1 MAGLTTFLALNHQS
15 LANQLARD
23 LAPGG
28 SRVGQG
34 NARNPFLK
42 DIIIVDGKA
51 LSNWLTHGL
60 VVEGGMGI
68 QMNAEL
74 MNTRRFGPW
83 LASLLRPA
91 SCPNPKQD
99 PLDGLPARIFRLLDG
114 ESPLAVAWAAYSGKG
129 DETNGE
135 AIRWGL
141 SFRLAQ
147 HFGDLLRN
155 DPDWIH
161 DAEGSKSKSAAADRW
176 KQLWW
181 AISEE
186 LKKEFSNHAPL
197 HEVHVLS
204 QLEGDTDGAV
214 AKVAKALPG
223 RISLF
228 STGDIP
234 RTLLTILEVL
244 SSKVDVR
251 IYHLQPTLSFHEDI
265 QKGRKHAKIGD
276 DDYAFHSD
284 SPGFPLLLS
293 CGRYFAAQQRKLL
306 DLGSMGYVTDKSDPF
321 VLATLLEHLKYSVN
335 TFDTWSAPEQ
345 VAETDSISIHRCH
358 GIRREVE
365 VMRDELLRVFSTDAD
380 IKQGDILILSP
391 NPEVYAPLIEGI
403 LGARS
408 PGFRVRTAGL
418 FGAKNSPFGAL
429 VKLLAEL
436 PLGRVS
442 ADDIYSLLSMRAM
455 QAKLRWGS
463 SELDQARRWI
473 EEAPFYWGLNAKHR
487 RHHLLLGEE
496 TIPKSGT
503 DAYGTEEVGTFN
515 DLLKRV
521 SLGTAF
527 GGKVRVVSEAL
538 PLEGVAGQEGLR
550 FAYELSTTLGH
561 VQVWLEFALTN
572 PEGQT
577 LSKWV
582 EKFGELGDALLPR
595 DKDYSKQYGEFRM
608 ALAQLK
614 KQAALMAV
622 DEVESPMS
630 KSLFAEILLGQCEF
644 AAGSGQFMTGDVT
657 VSGLRAASIHPA
669 KVVVLLGM
677 NDGAFPQAQRSPG
690 PEVADADTQTKASIL
705 AKEATSMHAFLLA
718 LLAAQRRVIV
728 TFDGYVGASGKR
740 AAAALPVEL
749 LRAACQQLAPDFR
762 LKVHGLTSFQ
772 PPVSPEAGKEQ
783 VGGATYDR
791 LAASLPDL
799 LKGEQPMPVLKPSRR
814 FSMDMPI
821 DDFIAFWRDPSAFA
835 LRQLSVKVPRKNDSI
850 DSDEPLDA
858 GATVKYEAINWVEK
872 AKRDHR
878 EDISKITWSE
888 AKLSGR
894 FPPGKAG
901 RDFFNEILAQQ
912 VGGLTGI
919 HVRIKTIA
927 EVVSMSELLEV
938 PNVSWTDFKPYLYP
952 PASPTKLIV
961 QLNREMDK
969 DEESLFRS
977 LAMWAYLYQ
986 TYPGLNEITVVG
998 LPKIE
1003 VTPAGNGGDKTSMA
1017 LRIRLTEVGRAE
1029 LAAGFAE
1036 LMGLALDG
1044 DSPAYMKLAA
1054 KAFMKRRPN
1063 KEGDSYES
1071 AKIDQNDVTGKFGVV
1086 KNSAAKLLLPEVF
1099 KLDALTKLIEK
1110 MVVEGGM
1117 TRFTDKF
1124 IPPLKIKKSD
1134 EKKSQPKTSTTKVQP
1149 SEVLEAAP
1157 EPDSKT
1163 KTIRSRSPKPP
1174 KST

>member
-1 MAGLTTFLALNHQS
+1 MPGLKTFLALDHQS
-15 LANQLARD
+15 LADQLARD
-23 LAPGG
+23 LAPDG
-28 SRVGQG
+28 SRDGQG

-83 LASLLRPA
+83 IASLLRPA
-91 SCPNPKQD
+91 ACPNPKQD
-99 PLDGLPARIFRLLDG
+99 PLEGLPARIFRLLNG
-114 ESPLAVAWAAYSGKG
+114 ESSLAAAWAAFSGKG
-129 DETNGE
+129 DVVNGE

-161 DAEGSKSKSAAADRW
+161 DAESSKSKSAGADRW

-186 LKKEFSNHAPL
+186 LKKEFRDYAPL

-204 QLEGDTDGAV
+204 QLERDMDGAV
-214 AKVAKALPG
+214 AKVVKALPG

-265 QKGRKHAKIGD
+265 QKGKKHAKIGD

-306 DLGSMGYVTDKSDPF
+306 DLGSMGYVTDKSDSFEP
-321 VLATLLEHLKYSVN
+321 VTLLDHLKHSVN
-335 TFDTWSAPEQ
+335 TFDAWSQPAQ
-345 VAETDSISIHRCH
+345 VAQFDSISIHRCH

-365 VMRDELLRVFSTDAD
+365 VMRDELLRVFATDAD
-380 IKQGDILILSP
+380 VKQGDVLILSP

-429 VKLLAEL
+429 VKLLVEL

-473 EEAPFYWGLNAKHR
+473 EDAPFYWGLNAKHR
-487 RHHLLLGEE
+487 LEHLGLTAGAS
-496 TIPKSGT
+496 TRDTG
-503 DAYGTEEVGTFN
+503 GEVGTFN
-515 DLLKRV
+515 DFLKRLA
-521 SLGTAF
+521 LGTAF

-538 PLEGVAGQEGLR
+538 PLDGVAGQEGLR
-550 FAYELSTTLGH
+550 FAYDLSVTLGH
-561 VQVWLEFALTN
+561 VQAWLEFALASPN
-572 PEGQT
+572 GHA
-577 LSKWV
+577 LSEWV
-582 EKFGELGDALLPR
+582 KKFGELGDALLPR

-608 ALAQLK
+608 ALSQLK
-614 KQAALMAV
+614 KQAELMAI
-622 DEVESPMS
+622 DEVESPVS

-657 VSGLRAASIHPA
+657 VSGLRSVSIHPA

-690 PEVADADTQTKASIL
+690 PEVADADTRTKASIL
-705 AKEATSMHAFLLA
+705 AKESTSMHAFLLA
-718 LLAAQRRVIV
+718 LLAAQKRVIV

-772 PPVSPEAGKEQ
+772 PPVDPERGKEE
-783 VGGATYDR
+783 VGQPTYDR
-791 LAASLPDL
+791 KSAQLPAL
-799 LKGEQPMPVLKPSRR
+799 LNKKEPVQVLSPSRK
-814 FSMDMPI
+814 FTMDMPI
-821 DDFIAFWRDPSAFA
+821 DDYIAFWKDPSAFA
-835 LRQLSVKVPRKNDSI
+835 LKQLSVKVPKKNDSVE
-850 DSDEPLDA
+850 SDEPLETGASVRYDA
-858 GATVKYEAINWVEK
+858 IDWIEK
-872 AKRDHR
+872 AKRDH
-878 EDISKITWSE
+878 DQDLSKITWSVAE
-888 AKLSGR
+888 LSGK
-894 FPPGKAG
+894 FPPGRVG
-901 RDFFNEILAQQ
+901 QNFFDQIMAQQ
-912 VGGLTGI
+912 GGGLAGI
-919 HVRIKTIA
+919 KERILKVAGTVD
-927 EVVSMSELLEV
+927 EQDLYEV
-938 PNVSWTDFKPYLYP
+938 PGVAKPNFKPYLYP
-952 PASPTKLIV
+952 KASPTKLIV
-961 QLNREMDK
+961 QCYQAIDGK
-969 DEESLFRS
+969 EEYLFQA
-977 LAMWAYLYQ
+977 LAMWAYLRRS
-986 TYPGLNEITVVG
+986 YPGLDEVTVVG
-998 LPKIE
+998 FPEIKDDVSVE
-1003 VTPAGNGGDKTSMA
+1003 A
-1017 LRIRLTEVGRAE
+1017 LRTKSKALQ
-1029 LAAGFAE
+1029 LALPAPGQAKLADGFDA
-1036 LMGLALDG
+1036 LMLLALDREN
-1044 DSPAYMKLAA
+1044 PAFLKLAA
-1054 KAFMKRRPN
+1054 AAFKSRRPN
-1063 KEGDSYES
+1063 SVKDTCKPAKLEQSDLTGDF
-1071 AKIDQNDVTGKFGVV
+1071 AKVTGM
-1086 KNSAAKLLLPEVF
+1086 AAKLLIPEVF
-1099 KLDALTKLIEK
+1099 NFNAFNKLIEE
-1110 MVVEGGM
+1110 MVSEGSVVR
-1117 TRFTDKF
+1117 TTDTEVAGYVA
-1124 IPPLKIKKSD
+1124 PPR
-1134 EKKSQPKTSTTKVQP
+1134 KTSEPKVTSP
-1149 SEVLEAAP
+1149 EASAGAKAP
-1157 EPDSKT
+1157 KPAKSRKPRGSKT
-1163 KTIRSRSPKPP
+1163 NNDNAQNTKD
-1174 KST
+1174 

>member
-1 MAGLTTFLALNHQS
+1 MPGLKTFLALDHQS
-15 LANQLARD
+15 LADQLARD

-28 SRVGQG
+28 SREGQG

-83 LASLLRPA
+83 IASLLRPA
-91 SCPNPKQD
+91 ACPNPKQD
-99 PLDGLPARIFRLLDG
+99 PLEGLPARIFRLLDG
-114 ESPLAVAWAAYSGKG
+114 ESSLAVAWAAFSGKG
-129 DETNGE
+129 DDVNGE

-155 DPDWIH
+155 DADWIH
-161 DAEGSKSKSAAADRW
+161 DAESKKSKSAGADRW

-186 LKKEFSNHAPL
+186 VKEEFSNHAPL

-204 QLEGDTDGAV
+204 QLEKDTNGAV
-214 AKVAKALPG
+214 SKVAKALPG

-265 QKGRKHAKIGD
+265 QNGKKHAKIGD

-306 DLGSMGYVTDKSDPF
+306 DLGSMGYVTDKSDSLQP
-321 VLATLLEHLKYSVN
+321 VTLLDHLKHSVN
-335 TFDTWSAPEQ
+335 TFDTWSAPER
-345 VAETDSISIHRCH
+345 VAGIDSISIHRCH

-365 VMRDELLRVFSTDAD
+365 VMRDELLRVFATDAD
-380 IKQGDILILSP
+380 VKQGDILILSP

-473 EEAPFYWGLNAKHR
+473 EEAPFYWGLNAEHR
-487 RHHLLLGEE
+487 RLHLDLKENPDKDGA
-496 TIPKSGT
+496 
-503 DAYGTEEVGTFN
+503 DEVGTFN
-515 DLLKRV
+515 DFLKRLA
-521 SLGTAF
+521 LGTAF
-527 GGKVRVVSEAL
+527 GGKVRVVSNAL
-538 PLEGVAGQEGLR
+538 PLDGVAGQEGLR
-550 FAYELSTTLGH
+550 FAYDLSVTLGH
-561 VQVWLEFALTN
+561 VQSWLEFALGD
-572 PEGQT
+572 PEGHA
-577 LSKWV
+577 LSEWV
-582 EKFGELGDALLPR
+582 KKFGELGDALLPR

-608 ALAQLK
+608 ALSQLK
-614 KQAALMAV
+614 KQAELMAV
-622 DEVESPMS
+622 DETESPVSM
-630 KSLFAEILLGQCEF
+630 SLFAEILLGQCEF

-690 PEVADADTQTKASIL
+690 PEVADADTRTKASIL

-772 PPVSPEAGKEQ
+772 PPLQPDDGKEQ
-783 VGGATYDR
+783 VGGPTYDR

-821 DDFIAFWRDPSAFA
+821 DDFIAFWKDPSAFA
-835 LRQLSVKVPRKNDSI
+835 LKQLSVKVPRKNDSI
-850 DSDEPLDA
+850 DSDEPLDT

-878 EDISKITWSE
+878 EDLTKITWSE

-901 RDFFNEILAQQ
+901 QDFFNEIIAQQ

-919 HVRIKTIA
+919 HVRIMAIA
-927 EVVSMSELLEV
+927 EVTSMDELLEV
-938 PNVSWTDFKPYLYP
+938 PGVSKTDFKPYLYP
-952 PASPTKLIV
+952 PDCPTKLIV

-969 DEESLFRS
+969 GEESLFRS
-977 LAMWAYLYQ
+977 LAMWAYLHKA
-986 TYPGLNEITVVG
+986 YPDLNEITLVG

-1003 VTPAGNGGDKTSMA
+1003 GTTAGAASDKTSMA
-1017 LRIRLTEVGRAE
+1017 LRIRLADIGRAE

-1044 DSPAYMKLAA
+1044 DCPAYMKLAA

-1063 KEGDSYES
+1063 NEGESYES
-1071 AKIDQNDVTGKFGVV
+1071 AKIEQNDVTGKFGVV

-1099 KLDALTKLIEK
+1099 KRDALTQLIEK

-1134 EKKSQPKTSTTKVQP
+1134 EKKSQPKTSTTKVKP
-1149 SEVLEAAP
+1149 TEVSEAAP
-1157 EPDSKT
+1157 EPASKT

>member
-1 MAGLTTFLALNHQS
+1 MPGLKTFLALDHQS
-15 LANQLARD
+15 LADQLARD

-28 SRVGQG
+28 SREGQG

-83 LASLLRPA
+83 LASLLRA
-91 SCPNPKQD
+91 CPNPKQD
-99 PLDGLPARIFRLLDG
+99 PLEGLPARIFRLLDG
-114 ESPLAVAWAAYSGKG
+114 YTSLADAWAAFSGKG
-129 DETNGE
+129 DKVNAA

-161 DAEGSKSKSAAADRW
+161 DAESSKYKSVGTDRW
-176 KQLWW
+176 KSLWW

-186 LKKEFSNHAPL
+186 LKQEFTDQSPL
-197 HEVHVLS
+197 HDVHVLS
-204 QLEGDTDGAV
+204 QLERDTDGAV

-234 RTLLTILEVL
+234 GTLLSILEVL
-244 SSKVDVR
+244 SAKLDVH

-265 QKGRKHAKIGD
+265 QKDKKHAKIGD

-293 CGRYFAAQQRKLL
+293 CGRFFAAQQRKLL
-306 DLGSMGYVTDKSDPF
+306 DLGSMGYVTDKSDSF
-321 VLATLLEHLKYSVN
+321 VPVTLLGHLKHSVN

-345 VAETDSISIHRCH
+345 VAEIDSISIHRCH

-365 VMRDELLRVFSTDAD
+365 IMRDELLRVFSTDAD

-463 SELDQARRWI
+463 SELDLARRWI

-496 TIPKSGT
+496 TISKSGT

-561 VQVWLEFALTN
+561 VQAWLEFALTN
-572 PEGQT
+572 PDVQT

-690 PEVADADTQTKASIL
+690 PEVAAADTRTKASIL

-762 LKVHGLTSFQ
+762 LKVHGLSSFQ

-783 VGGATYDR
+783 AGEPTFDR
-791 LAASLPDL
+791 KAAMLPVVL
-799 LKGEQPMPVLKPSRR
+799 SKKVPAPVLKPSQK
-814 FSMDMPI
+814 FTMEMPI
-821 DDFIAFWRDPSAFA
+821 DDFIVFWKDPSAFA
-835 LRQLSVKVPRKNDSI
+835 LKQLSVWVPKKNDSVK
-850 DSDEPLDA
+850 SDEPLET
-858 GATVKYEAINWVEK
+858 GASVRYEAINWVDK
-872 AKRDHR
+872 AKRDNLQ
-878 EDISKITWSE
+878 DLSKITWSH
-888 AKLSGR
+888 AQLSGR
-894 FPPGKAG
+894 FPPGQVGKI
-901 RDFFNEILAQQ
+901 FFEQIMAQQ
-912 VGGLTGI
+912 GDGLTGI
-919 HVRIKTIA
+919 KERILKVAGTTD
-927 EVVSMSELLEV
+927 EKELFEV
-938 PNVSWTDFKPYLYP
+938 PGVAKPDFKPYLFP
-952 PASPTKLIV
+952 KISPTKLIV
-961 QLNREMDK
+961 QCYQAIDDK
-969 DEESLFRS
+969 EEPLFRA
-977 LAMWAYLYQ
+977 LAMWAYLRRS
-986 TYPGLNEITVVG
+986 YPALNEVTVVG
-998 LPKIE
+998 FPEFDDSDSAETLKTKSKALQIILPEIGHEKLA
-1003 VTPAGNGGDKTSMA
+1003 VGFDA
-1017 LRIRLTEVGRAE
+1017 LML
-1029 LAAGFAE
+1029 
-1036 LMGLALDG
+1036 LALDR
-1044 DSPAYMKLAA
+1044 DNP
-1054 KAFMKRRPN
+1054 AFMKLSAAAFKSRRPN
-1063 KEGDSYES
+1063 KAGEPCKP
-1071 AKIDQNDVTGKFGVV
+1071 AKLEQSNLTGKHAIVKGV
-1086 KNSAAKLLLPEVF
+1086 AAKLLTPEVF
-1099 KLDALTKLIEK
+1099 QFKAFTKLIDGMVSEGAVQRSTDSEVAGFVRKVKEK
-1110 MVVEGGM
+1110 SSSDSKSE
-1117 TRFTDKF
+1117 T
-1124 IPPLKIKKSD
+1124 KK
-1134 EKKSQPKTSTTKVQP
+1134 KASQPQADTDDQ
-1149 SEVLEAAP
+1149 
-1157 EPDSKT
+1157 
-1163 KTIRSRSPKPP
+1163 I
-1174 KST
+1174 

>member
-1 MAGLTTFLALNHQS
+1 MPGLKTFLALDHQS
-15 LANQLARD
+15 LADQLARD

-28 SRVGQG
+28 SREGQG
-34 NARNPFLK
+34 NVRNPFLK

-83 LASLLRPA
+83 IASLLRPA
-91 SCPNPKQD
+91 ACPNPKQD
-99 PLDGLPARIFRLLDG
+99 PLEGLPARIFRLLNG
-114 ESPLAVAWAAYSGKG
+114 ETPLAAAWAAFSGEG
-129 DETNGE
+129 DVVNGE

-161 DAEGSKSKSAAADRW
+161 DAESIKSKSADADRW
-176 KQLWW
+176 KQLWR

-186 LKKEFSNHAPL
+186 LKNEFNDHAPL

-204 QLEGDTDGAV
+204 QLEKDTNGAV
-214 AKVAKALPG
+214 SKVAKALPG

-234 RTLLTILEVL
+234 RTLLGMLEVL

-265 QKGRKHAKIGD
+265 QKGKKHAKIGD

-306 DLGSMGYVTDKSDPF
+306 DLGSMGYVTDKSDSFEP
-321 VLATLLEHLKYSVN
+321 VTLLDHLKHSVN
-335 TFDTWSAPEQ
+335 TFDAWSPPAQ
-345 VAETDSISIHRCH
+345 VAQFDSISIHRCH

-365 VMRDELLRVFSTDAD
+365 VMRDELLRVFAADAD

-429 VKLLAEL
+429 VKLLVEL

-473 EEAPFYWGLNAKHR
+473 EEAPFYWGLNAQHR
-487 RHHLLLGEE
+487 REHLGLAE
-496 TIPKSGT
+496 
-503 DAYGTEEVGTFN
+503 DASTRDAVGEVGTFN
-515 DLLKRV
+515 DFLKRLA
-521 SLGTAF
+521 LGTAF

-538 PLEGVAGQEGLR
+538 PLDGVAGQEGLR
-550 FAYELSTTLGH
+550 FAYDLSVTLGH
-561 VQVWLEFALTN
+561 VQAWLEFALAS
-572 PEGQT
+572 PDGHA
-577 LSKWV
+577 LSEWV
-582 EKFGELGDALLPR
+582 KKFGELGDALLPR

-608 ALAQLK
+608 ALSQLK
-614 KQAALMAV
+614 KQAELMAV
-622 DEVESPMS
+622 DEVESPVS

-690 PEVADADTQTKASIL
+690 PEVADADTRTKASIL

-772 PPVSPEAGKEQ
+772 PPVDPEPDKEA
-783 VGGATYDR
+783 VGQPTYDR
-791 LAASLPDL
+791 KSAQLPTL
-799 LKGEQPMPVLKPSRR
+799 LNKKEPVQALTPSRK
-814 FSMDMPI
+814 FTMDMPI
-821 DDFIAFWRDPSAFA
+821 DDFIAFWKDPSAFA
-835 LRQLSVKVPRKNDSI
+835 LKQLSVKVPKKNDSVE
-850 DSDEPLDA
+850 SDEPLET
-858 GATVKYEAINWVEK
+858 GATVRFSALDWVEK
-872 AKRDHR
+872 AKRDNG
-878 EDISKITWSE
+878 EDLSKVTWTE

-894 FPPGKAG
+894 FPPGKVG
-901 RDFFNEILAQQ
+901 EIFFEQIMAQQ
-912 VGGLTGI
+912 GDGITGI
-919 HVRIKTIA
+919 KERILQVAGTVN
-927 EVVSMSELLEV
+927 EQDLFEV
-938 PNVSWTDFKPYLYP
+938 PGVAKPNFKPYLYP
-952 PASPTKLIV
+952 KISPTKLIV
-961 QLNREMDK
+961 QCYQAIDDK
-969 DEESLFRS
+969 EEPLFRA
-977 LAMWAYLYQ
+977 LAMWAYLLRS
-986 TYPGLNEITVVG
+986 YPDLNEVTVVG
-998 LPKIE
+998 FPEFDDDDSAELLKTKSKALQIFLPE
-1003 VTPAGNGGDKTSMA
+1003 S
-1017 LRIRLTEVGRAE
+1017 GRE
-1029 LAAGFAE
+1029 KLAAGFE
-1036 LMGLALDG
+1036 VLMLQALDRNTP
-1044 DSPAYMKLAA
+1044 SFMKLAA
-1054 KAFMKRRPN
+1054 AAFKSRRPN
-1063 KEGDSYES
+1063 KAGEPCKP
-1071 AKIDQNDVTGKFGVV
+1071 AKLEQGNLTGKHAIV
-1086 KNSAAKLLLPEVF
+1086 KGIAAKLLTPEIFQF
-1099 KLDALTKLIEK
+1099 KEFTKLIDD
-1110 MVVEGGM
+1110 MVAEGAVQ
-1117 TRFTDKF
+1117 RSTDSEVAGFVRKVKDK
-1124 IPPLKIKKSD
+1124 PSSDAAPKTKKKTSRPQADTD
-1134 EKKSQPKTSTTKVQP
+1134 EKN
-1149 SEVLEAAP
+1149 
-1157 EPDSKT
+1157 
-1163 KTIRSRSPKPP
+1163 
-1174 KST
+1174 